1 MMGARTFLAT
11 ALVGRAVSR
20 FRNTSEQGDPSA
32 RGRRRRSGVVPWA
45 AAGAALGVGAAA
57 LAPRPHAARLAGR
70 VALVTGGSRGLGLSM
85 AREFGGRGASVVI
98 CARDGDELDRAVA
111 DLEGRGVPA
120 RGIRCDVRDPE
131 GAERLVEQA
140 EAAFGHLD
148 FVVNNAGIIQV
159 GPQEVLTEEHFRDA
173 METMFWAPLRIS
185 RAAVG
190 PLSRTGGS
198 LVTITSIGGHLSV
211 PHLLPY
217 SCAKFAEVALSE
229 GLGAEL
235 ARRGVRVTTVV
246 PGLMRTGSHRAAVFS
261 GNAEREYGWFALGAG
276 LPLVSA
282 DAGRAARRIVE
293 AAARGRPY
301 LVITPL
307 AAAVV
312 AARGLCPSLVQ
323 RLMRVM
329 AGVLPGPPQ
338 EPREKRGAVAD
349 EGLVNGAVRTAA
361 VLNERAADD
370 LNQEP
375 RKGD

>member
-1 MMGARTFLAT
+1 MTKAKTVLVPALA
-11 ALVGRAVSR
+11 ARAVSR
-20 FRNTSEQGDPSA
+20 LRRDGPGSA
-32 RGRRRRSGVVPWA
+32 RRRRRGGVLPWA
-45 AAGAALGVGAAA
+45 VAGAALGTGAAA
-57 LAPRPHAARLAGR
+57 LAPRPHTTRLTGR
-70 VALVTGGSRGLGLSM
+70 VALVTGGSRGLGLAM
-85 AREFGGRGASVVI
+85 AREFGERGASVVV
-98 CARDGDELDRAVA
+98 CARDADELDRAVA
-111 DLEGRGVPA
+111 DLEARGIPA
-120 RGIRCDVRDPE
+120 RGFPCDVRDPGE
-131 GAERLVEQA
+131 AERLVEKA

-159 GPQEVLTEEHFRDA
+159 GPQEVLTEEHFREA

-261 GNAEREYGWFALGAG
+261 GNAEREYSWFALGAG
-276 LPLVSA
+276 LPLVSS
-282 DAGRAARRIVE
+282 DAGHAARRIVE

-329 AGVLPGPPQ
+329 AGILPGPPE
-338 EPREKRGAVAD
+338 EPREMRGAEAD
-349 EGLVNGAVRTAA
+349 AGLVNEAVRTAA
-361 VLNERAADD
+361 VLNERAADG

-375 RKGD
+375 RRKD

>member
-1 MMGARTFLAT
+1 MKAKTVLVPLLAARA
-11 ALVGRAVSR
+11 ASR
-20 FRNTSEQGDPSA
+20 L
-32 RGRRRRSGVVPWA
+32 RRDEPQQARRSRSGGVLPWA

-57 LAPRPHAARLAGR
+57 LAPRPHTTRLAGR
-70 VALVTGGSRGLGLSM
+70 VALVTGGSRGLGLSL
-85 AREFGGRGASVVI
+85 AREFGERGASVVV

-111 DLEGRGVPA
+111 DLEARGVPA

-131 GAERLVEQA
+131 GAERLVKEA

-185 RAAVG
+185 RAAIG

-261 GNAEREYGWFALGAG
+261 GNAEREYSWFALGAG

-282 DAGRAARRIVE
+282 GAGHAARRIVE

-323 RLMRVM
+323 QLMRVM
-329 AGVLPGPPQ
+329 AGVLPGPPE
-338 EPREKRGAVAD
+338 EPAEKRGAEAD
-349 EGLVNGAVRTAA
+349 EGMVNGAVRTAA

-375 RKGD
+375 RHGS